1 MCLLEIRLGA
11 ADQSSGISVQEWLAL
26 QCHSPGTVGTDPPGV
41 GGRCLAVCQHLT
53 RWGRHPWRSGL
64 DLCGSPGKMGR
75 RFTSRA
81 DLKRGVKKEAAK
93 GASAFE
99 GNLLTLDIR
108 VQTR

>member
-1 MCLLEIRLGA
+1 MEPLIRVVA
-11 ADQSSGISVQEWLAL
+11 CPCRVAHSAVSQSRHGGDRS
-26 QCHSPGTVGTDPPGV
+26 TR
-41 GGRCLAVCQHLT
+41 GGREMPGSVSESDQVRKASLE
-53 RWGRHPWRSGL
+53 SGL
-64 DLCGSPGKMGR
+64 DLCGSPGRMGR

-99 GNLLTLDIR
+99 GNLLTLGIR

>member
-1 MCLLEIRLGA
+1 MPGSVSASDQVGKASLEVWAGPVWEPR
-11 ADQSSGISVQEWLAL
+11 QN
-26 QCHSPGTVGTDPPGV
+26 
-41 GGRCLAVCQHLT
+41 
-53 RWGRHPWRSGL
+53 
-64 DLCGSPGKMGR
+64 GR

-99 GNLLTLDIR
+99 GNLLTLGIR

>member
-1 MCLLEIRLGA
+1 MPVCVW
-11 ADQSSGISVQEWLAL
+11 IS
-26 QCHSPGTVGTDPPGV
+26 
-41 GGRCLAVCQHLT
+41 LT

-64 DLCGSPGKMGR
+64 YLCGSPGRKEG

-99 GNLLTLDIR
+99 GSLLTLGIR